1 VAWPKARRR
10 STRLTIQK
18 CRDHRTAGCSVV
30 SETLLRGDKLNYP
43 LCLLTVV
50 VILPDLVA
58 RSCAVPVKQE
68 LPDTS
73 FTYEHVYSSRKAE
86 ERQRTTIYNTTD
98 AKKCT
103 HTRNKIKHQSPD
115 DADMYL
121 YKFLRDIL
129 AFG

>member
-1 VAWPKARRR
+1 MN
-10 STRLTIQK
+10 TFI
-18 CRDHRTAGCSVV
+18 H
-30 SETLLRGDKLNYP
+30 
-43 LCLLTVV
+43 
-50 VILPDLVA
+50 
-58 RSCAVPVKQE
+58 QE
-68 LPDTS
+68 WQ
-73 FTYEHVYSSRKAE
+73 RKDREQLYTAE